1 LRLETERGIISN
13 GVNKHGTRFLLV
25 GGKED
30 GVMSYDV
37 NLNFVFWTPTK
48 IVFGENTALDV
59 AIEVE
64 NLKCKKAL
72 IVTDRE
78 LAKNTDIPER
88 IKKVLGNLCVG
99 IFTDVEPDSGIHIVN
114 QGAKLGKELG
124 VDCIVSVG
132 GGSAID
138 TAKGIAIVLKEGGKL
153 QDYAGFQVL
162 TRPQTPHIVI
172 PTTAGTGSEVT
183 YVAVIKD
190 HEEGRKLLFGDYNIL
205 PNVAILD
212 PKMTE
217 GLPPRLTAATG
228 MDAMCHAIEALHSL
242 QREPIADGM
251 ALHAIRLIK
260 EFLPRAVENGKDM
273 TARGEM
279 LIAANM
285 AGIAFSNAQLGV
297 VHALAHSIGA
307 RFKVHHGLAN
317 SILLPSCLRYNAD
330 ACGEVYLDILSALG
344 VNIEGIQPDK
354 AGEVAADKII
364 EFTKRLGLPQRLR
377 DVGVPEKGL
386 KECSEL
392 ALSDGA
398 IVYNPKLISESTEVL
413 KIYQQA
419 W

>member
-1 LRLETERGIISN
+1 
-13 GVNKHGTRFLLV
+13 V

-30 GVMSYDV
+30 EVMPYDI
-37 NLNFVFWTPTK
+37 NLNFVFWSPTK

-72 IVTDRE
+72 IVTDRD
-78 LAKNTDIPER
+78 LAKNTDIPKR

-99 IFTDVEPDSGIHIVN
+99 IFSDVEPDSGIHIVN
-114 QGAKLGKELG
+114 QGSKLGKELG
-124 VDCIVSVG
+124 ADCIVSVG

-138 TAKGIAIVLKEGGKL
+138 TAKGIAILLKEGGKL
-153 QDYAGFQVL
+153 QDYVGFQIL

-183 YVAVIKD
+183 YVAVIKN

-228 MDAMCHAIEALHSL
+228 MDAMSHAIEALHSL

-260 EFLPRAVENGKDM
+260 EFLPKAVENGKDM
-273 TARGEM
+273 MARGEM

-297 VHALAHSIGA
+297 VHALAHSVGA

-317 SILLPSCLRYNAD
+317 SILLPACLRYNAD
-330 ACGEVYLDILSALG
+330 ACDEVYLDVLSALG
-344 VNIEGIQPDK
+344 VNIEGVQPDK
-354 AGEVAADKII
+354 AGDVVADKII
-364 EFTKRLGLPQRLR
+364 EFTKKLGLPQRLR
-377 DVGVPEKGL
+377 DVGVPEEGL

-398 IVYNPKLISESTEVL
+398 IVYNPKFISESTEVL

>member
-1 LRLETERGIISN
+1 
-13 GVNKHGTRFLLV
+13 
-25 GGKED
+25 
-30 GVMSYDV
+30 MSYDA
-37 NLNFVFWTPTK
+37 NLNFVFWSPTK

-72 IVTDRE
+72 VVTDRE

-124 VDCIVSVG
+124 ADCIVSVG

-138 TAKGIAIVLKEGGKL
+138 TAKGMAILLKEGGKL
-153 QDYAGFQVL
+153 QDYVGFQIL

-228 MDAMCHAIEALHSL
+228 MDAICHAIEALHSL

-260 EFLPRAVENGKDM
+260 EFLPKAVENGKDM
-273 TARGEM
+273 VARGEM

-285 AGIAFSNAQLGV
+285 AGIAFSNAQVGV
-297 VHALAHSIGA
+297 VHALAHSVGA

-317 SILLPSCLRYNAD
+317 SILLPACLRYNAD

-344 VNIEGIQPDK
+344 VNIERIQSDQ
-354 AGEVAADKII
+354 AGNVVADKII
-364 EFTKRLGLPQRLR
+364 EFTKKLGLPQRLR
-377 DVGVPEKGL
+377 DVGVPEEGL

-398 IVYNPKLISESTEVL
+398 IVYNPKFISDSEEVL
-413 KIYQQA
+413 KVYQQA

>member
-1 LRLETERGIISN
+1 
-13 GVNKHGTRFLLV
+13 
-25 GGKED
+25 
-30 GVMSYDV
+30 MPYDAS
-37 NLNFVFWTPTK
+37 LNFVFWSPTK
-48 IVFGENTALDV
+48 IVFGEKTALDV
-59 AIEVE
+59 AMEME

-72 IVTDRE
+72 IVTDKD
-78 LAKNTDIPER
+78 LAKNTDIPEK
-88 IKKVLGNLCVG
+88 IKKALGNLCVG
-99 IFTDVEPDSGIHIVN
+99 IFSDVEADSGIHIVN
-114 QGAKLGKELG
+114 QGGKLGKELG
-124 VDCIVSVG
+124 ADCIVSVG

-190 HEEGRKLLFGDYNIL
+190 HQEGRKLIFGDYNIL

-228 MDAMCHAIEALHSL
+228 MDAMCHAIEAIHSL

-260 EFLPRAVENGKDM
+260 EFLPKAVENGKDM
-273 TARGEM
+273 TARGQM

-285 AGIAFSNAQLGV
+285 AGAAFSNAQVGI
-297 VHALAHSIGA
+297 VHALAHSVGA

-317 SILLPSCLRYNAD
+317 SILLPACLRYNAD
-330 ACGEVYLDILSALG
+330 ACGDVYLDVLSALG
-344 VNIEGIQPDK
+344 VNTESIRSDE
-354 AGEVAADKII
+354 AGDVAANNLI
-364 EFTKRLGLPQRLR
+364 EFTKKLGLPQRLR
-377 DVGVPEKGL
+377 DVGVPEEGL

-398 IVYNPKLISESTEVL
+398 IVYNPKFISDSEEVL
-413 KIYQQA
+413 KVYQQA

>member
-1 LRLETERGIISN
+1 
-13 GVNKHGTRFLLV
+13 
-25 GGKED
+25 
-30 GVMSYDV
+30 MPYDA
-37 NLNFVFWTPTK
+37 NLNFVFWSPTK
-48 IVFGENTALDV
+48 IIFGEKAALDV

-64 NLKCKKAL
+64 TLKCKKAL
-72 IVTDRE
+72 IVTDKD
-78 LAKNTDIPER
+78 LAKNTDIPEK
-88 IKKVLGNLCVG
+88 IKKTLGNLCVG
-99 IFTDVEPDSGIHIVN
+99 IFSDVEADSGLHIVN
-114 QGAKLGKELG
+114 QGAKLGKELRA
-124 VDCIVSVG
+124 DCLISVG

-138 TAKGIAIVLKEGGKL
+138 TAKGIAIVLREGGKL
-153 QDYAGFQVL
+153 EDYAGFQAL

-183 YVAVIKD
+183 YIAVIKD
-190 HEEGRKLLFGDYNIL
+190 HQEGRKLLFGDYHIL

-217 GLPPRLTAATG
+217 GLPPKLTASTG

-242 QREPIADGM
+242 QKEPIADGM

-273 TARGEM
+273 TARGQM

-285 AGIAFSNAQLGV
+285 AGAAFSNAQVGM
-297 VHALAHSIGA
+297 VHALAHSVGA

-317 SILLPSCLRYNAD
+317 SILLPACLRYNAD
-330 ACGEVYLDILSALG
+330 ACGEVYLDVLLALG
-344 VNIEGIQPDK
+344 VNTERIRSDE
-354 AGEVAADKII
+354 AGDVAANNLI
-364 EFTKRLGLPQRLR
+364 EFTKKLDLPQRLR
-377 DVGVPEKGL
+377 DVGVPEEGL

-398 IVYNPKLISESTEVL
+398 IVYNPKFISDSEEVL
-413 KIYQQA
+413 KVYRQA

>member
-1 LRLETERGIISN
+1 
-13 GVNKHGTRFLLV
+13 
-25 GGKED
+25 
-30 GVMSYDV
+30 MPYDAS
-37 NLNFVFWTPTK
+37 LNFVFWSPTK
-48 IVFGENTALDV
+48 VVFGENTALDV

-72 IVTDRE
+72 IVTDRD
-78 LAKNTDIPER
+78 LAKNTEIPEK

-99 IFTDVEPDSGIHIVN
+99 IFSDVEPDSGIHIVN

-124 VDCIVSVG
+124 ADCLVSVG

-138 TAKGIAIVLKEGGKL
+138 TAKGIAILLKEGGKL
-153 QDYAGFQVL
+153 QDYMGFQIL

-212 PKMTE
+212 PRMTE
-217 GLPPRLTAATG
+217 GLPSILTGATG

-242 QREPIADGM
+242 QREPIADGI

-260 EFLPRAVENGKDM
+260 EFLPRAVKDGKDM
-273 TARGEM
+273 VARGQM

-285 AGIAFSNAQLGV
+285 AGVAFSNAQVGM
-297 VHALAHSIGA
+297 VHALAHSVGA

-317 SILLPSCLRYNAD
+317 SILLPACLKYNAD
-330 ACGEVYLDILSALG
+330 ECGGIYLDVLSAMG
-344 VNIEGIQPDK
+344 VDIGGISPDE
-354 AGEVAADKII
+354 ARNVLADKIT
-364 EFTKRLGLPQRLR
+364 EFTRKLCLPQRLR
-377 DVGVPEKGL
+377 DVGVPEEGL

-398 IVYNPKLISESTEVL
+398 IVYNPKFISDSEEVL
-413 KIYQQA
+413 KVYQQA

>member
-1 LRLETERGIISN
+1 
-13 GVNKHGTRFLLV
+13 
-25 GGKED
+25 
-30 GVMSYDV
+30 MPYDA
-37 NLNFVFWTPTK
+37 NLNFVFWSPTK

-59 AIEVE
+59 SIEVE
-64 NLKCKKAL
+64 NLNCKKAL
-72 IVTDRE
+72 IVTDRD
-78 LAKNTDIPER
+78 LAKNTDVPGR

-124 VDCIVSVG
+124 ADCIVSVG

-138 TAKGIAIVLKEGGKL
+138 TAKGMAILLKEGGKL
-153 QDYAGFQVL
+153 QDYVGFQIL

-172 PTTAGTGSEVT
+172 PTTAGTGSEAT
-183 YVAVIKD
+183 YIAVIKD
-190 HEEGRKLLFGDYNIL
+190 HEGGRKLLFGDYHIL

-260 EFLPRAVENGKDM
+260 EFLPKAVENGKDM
-273 TARGEM
+273 MARGEM

-285 AGIAFSNAQLGV
+285 AGIAFSNAQVGV
-297 VHALAHSIGA
+297 VHALAHSVGA

-317 SILLPSCLRYNAD
+317 SILLPACLRYNAD
-330 ACGEVYLDILSALG
+330 ACSEVYLGILSALG
-344 VNIEGIQPDK
+344 VNIERIQSDQ
-354 AGEVAADKII
+354 AGDVVADKII
-364 EFTKRLGLPQRLR
+364 EFTKKLGLPQRLR
-377 DVGVPEKGL
+377 DVGVPEEGL

-398 IVYNPKLISESTEVL
+398 IVYNPKFISESTEVL

>member
-1 LRLETERGIISN
+1 
-13 GVNKHGTRFLLV
+13 
-25 GGKED
+25 
-30 GVMSYDV
+30 MPYDA
-37 NLNFVFWTPTK
+37 NLNFVFWSPTK

-72 IVTDRE
+72 IVTDRD

-99 IFTDVEPDSGIHIVN
+99 IFSDVEPDSGIHIVN
-114 QGAKLGKELG
+114 QGGKLGKELG
-124 VDCIVSVG
+124 TDCIVSVG

-138 TAKGIAIVLKEGGKL
+138 TAKGMAILLKEGGKL
-153 QDYAGFQVL
+153 QDYVGFQIL

-228 MDAMCHAIEALHSL
+228 MDAMSHAIEALHSL

-260 EFLPRAVENGKDM
+260 AFLPKAVENGKDM
-273 TARGEM
+273 MARGEM

-285 AGIAFSNAQLGV
+285 AGIAFSNAQVGL
-297 VHALAHSIGA
+297 VHALAHSVGA

-344 VNIEGIQPDK
+344 VNIEGIQSDK
-354 AGEVAADKII
+354 AGDVVADKII
-364 EFTKRLGLPQRLR
+364 EFTKKLGLPQRLR
-377 DVGVPEKGL
+377 DVGVPEEGL

-398 IVYNPKLISESTEVL
+398 IVYNPKPIFDPDEIL
-413 KIYQQA
+413 KVYQKA
-419 W
+419 F

>member
-1 LRLETERGIISN
+1 
-13 GVNKHGTRFLLV
+13 
-25 GGKED
+25 
-30 GVMSYDV
+30 MPYDA
-37 NLNFVFWTPTK
+37 NLNFVFWSSTK
-48 IVFGENTALDV
+48 IVFGENTALDA

-72 IVTDRE
+72 IVTDRD
-78 LAKNTDIPER
+78 LAKNTEIPEK

-99 IFTDVEPDSGIHIVN
+99 IFSDVEPDSGIHIVN
-114 QGAKLGKELG
+114 QGGKLGKELG
-124 VDCIVSVG
+124 ADCIVSVG

-138 TAKGIAIVLKEGGKL
+138 TAKGIAILLKEGGKL

-212 PKMTE
+212 PRMTE
-217 GLPPRLTAATG
+217 GLPPILTAATG

-260 EFLPRAVENGKDM
+260 ESLPKAVENGKNM
-273 TARGEM
+273 LVRGKM

-285 AGIAFSNAQLGV
+285 AGIAFSNAQLGM
-297 VHALAHSIGA
+297 VHALAHSVGA

-317 SILLPSCLRYNAD
+317 SILLPACLRYNAD
-330 ACGEVYLDILSALG
+330 ACGDEYLDVLSALG
-344 VNIEGIQPDK
+344 VNTESIGSDE
-354 AGEVAADKII
+354 AGDIAANNLI
-364 EFTKRLGLPQRLR
+364 EFTKKLGLPQRLR
-377 DVGVPEKGL
+377 DVGVPEEGL

-398 IVYNPKLISESTEVL
+398 IVYNPKFISDSEEVL
-413 KIYQQA
+413 KVYQQA

>member
-1 LRLETERGIISN
+1 
-13 GVNKHGTRFLLV
+13 
-25 GGKED
+25 
-30 GVMSYDV
+30 MSYGAD
-37 NLNFVFWTPTK
+37 LNFIFWCPTK

-72 IVTDRE
+72 IVTDRD

-88 IKKVLGNLCVG
+88 IKKALGNLCVG
-99 IFTDVEPDSGIHIVN
+99 IFSDVEPDSGIHIVN
-114 QGAKLGKELG
+114 QGAEFGKELEA
-124 VDCIVSVG
+124 DCLVSVG
-132 GGSAID
+132 GGSVID

-172 PTTAGTGSEVT
+172 PTTAGTGSEAT
-183 YVAVIKD
+183 YIAVIKD

-260 EFLPRAVENGKDM
+260 EFLPKAVENGKDM
-273 TARGEM
+273 MARGEM

-285 AGIAFSNAQLGV
+285 AGAAFSNAQVGI
-297 VHALAHSIGA
+297 VHALAHSVGA
-307 RFKVHHGLAN
+307 RFKVQHGLAN
-317 SILLPSCLRYNAD
+317 SILLPACLRYNAD

-344 VNIEGIQPDK
+344 VNIEGIQPDQ
-354 AGEVAADKII
+354 AGDVVADKII
-364 EFTKRLGLPQRLR
+364 EFTKKLGLPQRLR
-377 DVGVPEKGL
+377 DVGVPEEGL

-398 IVYNPKLISESTEVL
+398 IVYNPKFISESTEVL